1 MLGSEYP
8 LSLITI
14 SLLAFHENAGKTLTS
29 KALGNI
35 HPFLLAWHS
44 VLGNIFLERIPK
56 SIGSQQPLYCEK
68 YFDLLK
74 EITNFLLLDGFYGL
88 YLDGW
93 SCFMWQ
99 DRVRRIEN

>member
-14 SLLAFHENAGKTLTS
+14 SLLVIHQNAGKTLTS

-35 HPFLLAWHS
+35 HPFLLAWRS

-56 SIGSQQPLYCEK
+56 SIGSQQPLHCEK

-88 YLDGW
+88 YLDGG
-93 SCFMWQ
+93 SCFTW
-99 DRVRRIEN
+99 

>member
-14 SLLAFHENAGKTLTS
+14 SLLVIHQNAGKTLTS

-56 SIGSQQPLYCEK
+56 AVGSQQPLHCEK

-74 EITNFLLLDGFYGL
+74 EITSFLLLDGF
-88 YLDGW
+88 
-93 SCFMWQ
+93 
-99 DRVRRIEN
+99 